1 MIKYLYLILFLYLNQ
16 GFTQVDLGILKD
28 NNEIDLIKSESIY
41 CNINHINQ
49 YPSLCVAASA
59 EMVLDY
65 YDKRIDQKDI
75 KRLVDNI
82 NYKDTDKR
90 LYSFVYFNELVL
102 GLKKVGFN
110 WENKRFAGNDF
121 KNGLNFIINE
131 LSNNRPVLVCV
142 NRIYRIPHTVVLNGY
157 SEKNNSVILI
167 DPMLKSPGIRIIS
180 IDTFKKIWMVNG
192 NRYLVST

>member
-1 MIKYLYLILFLYLNQ
+1 MIRYIYLILFLVLNQ
-16 GFTQVDLGILKD
+16 SFAQTDLGVLND
-28 NNEIDLIKSESIY
+28 TNQVALIKSESIY
-41 CNINHINQ
+41 CDIRHVNQ
-49 YPSLCVAASA
+49 YPYLCVAASA

-65 YDKRIDQKDI
+65 YGKRIDQKDI

-110 WENKRFAGNDF
+110 WENKKFAGNDF

-142 NRIYRIPHTVVLNGY
+142 NRMYRIPHTLVLNGY